1 MFYSLIPG
9 LKARGKYVFLI
20 FWNIM
25 TGHRV
30 STLLCTAEPGNE
42 RFAFCIL
49 PFALLPFCP
58 SALLSRDGALPL
70 HAENEALP
78 QT

>member
-1 MFYSLIPG
+1 
-9 LKARGKYVFLI
+9 
-20 FWNIM
+20 M
-25 TGHRV
+25 TGHSV
-30 STLLCTAEPGNE
+30 STLRCTAESGNE

-49 PFALLPFCP
+49 PFAF
-58 SALLSRDGALPL
+58 LSRDGALPL